1 MRSKPITIILITLIV
16 VAAICFFLIR
26 PVTTSIWASWKGLQQ
41 ARSDLTNLAEKKQIL
56 EALKNNPDLAN
67 VGGIALKYI
76 PQESD
81 SGELVVELAA
91 IANNNNLK
99 VEEMSMEKSQET
111 KTSEEVTTP
120 TPKST
125 TSTQASPATSTTGG
139 AKEVDFSM
147 KLSGSFGDF
156 LNFLRGVESTS
167 RLISLESIALQMNT
181 TTTGQQQPQAA
192 LSAQIKGVAYYKPDV
207 SLEPILANINVSQ
220 ETIDKFLNLKPF
232 GSPINLPTESG
243 FGRTNPFENY

>member
-1 MRSKPITIILITLIV
+1 MRSKPITIILITLIF

-26 PVTTSIWASWKGLQQ
+26 PVATSIWASWKGLQQ
-41 ARSDLTNLAEKKQIL
+41 ARNDLVNLAEKKQIL
-56 EALKNNPDLAN
+56 EALKNNQDLSN
-67 VGGIALKYI
+67 VGEIVLKYI
-76 PQESD
+76 PNESD

-111 KTSEEVTTP
+111 KTTEETKTP

-125 TSTQASPATSTTGG
+125 PLTQASPTTSTTGG
-139 AKEVDFSM
+139 AKEVDFSL
-147 KLSGSFGDF
+147 KLSGTYTD
-156 LNFLRGVESTS
+156 LVNFLWGVESSS
-167 RLISLESIALQMNT
+167 RLISLKNVAFQMST
-181 TTTGQQQPQAA
+181 TAGQEQN

-207 SLEPILANINVSQ
+207 TLQSTLDNIKVSQ
-220 ETIDKFLNLKPF
+220 ETIEKFLNLKTF